1 MKRIFL
7 VFVFALFLISF
18 ASAEVQSLGT
28 FKVNSEINIEITC
41 DGVCTSMNITSITD
55 PDSIRIVGKFPMT
68 KSGTVFNFTLGAG
81 NTTKIGEYT
90 VKYEGDLDGNIRAS
104 PFNFF
109 ITSFGT
115 QVSNSG
121 VIYSVLMLIVFG
133 LDILVFIL
141 IFFLGRENH
150 RNDDG
155 DFIGISLQKYGRAV
169 LIGVSYG
176 LILITL
182 NLMNA
187 AANTTSEITQF
198 AGIIGG
204 IYLAMLSVAWVW
216 TISIMIW
223 IGIMVWKDANLIK
236 FIQEQMDFLSD
247 QFPTN

>member
-1 MKRIFL
+1 MKKIFL
-7 VFVFALFLISF
+7 VLIFGIFLLSF
-18 ASAEVQSLGT
+18 ASAETQNLGT
-28 FKVNSEINIEITC
+28 FKVNTAINIEITC

-68 KSGTVFNFTLGAG
+68 KSGTVFNFTLGSG
-81 NTTKIGEYT
+81 NTSKIGVYT
-90 VKYEGDLDGNIRAS
+90 VKYEGDLGGTIRAS
-104 PFNFF
+104 PFNFE

-115 QVSNSG
+115 KISNSG
-121 VIYSVLMLIVFG
+121 VIYGVLMLIVFG
-133 LDILVFIL
+133 LDILVFFF

-150 RNDDG
+150 KNDDG
-155 DFIGISLQKYGRAV
+155 DFVGISLQKYGRAV

-216 TISIMIW
+216 TISVMIW

-236 FIQEQMDFLSD
+236 FIQERMDHLSE
-247 QFPTN
+247 QFPEN